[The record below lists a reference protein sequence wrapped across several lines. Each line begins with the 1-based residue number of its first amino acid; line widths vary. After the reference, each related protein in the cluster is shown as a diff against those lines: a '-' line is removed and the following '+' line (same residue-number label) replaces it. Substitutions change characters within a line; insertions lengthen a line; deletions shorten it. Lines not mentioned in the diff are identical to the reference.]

1 MKFENKI
8 LKPKSWWGNIDKI
21 IFIPTLILFLFGV
34 ISITSISQHL
44 DGRFAFLQ
52 IYLKKHLIFCLAGI

>member
-1 MKFENKI
+1 MNSESKI
-8 LKPKSWWGNIDKI
+8 LKSKSWWGNIDKI

-44 DGRFAFLQ
+44 DGRFAFSYPTFVSIHEDL
-52 IYLKKHLIFCLAGI
+52 LR